1 MSAEKRDMYPSIPT
15 PSLLGKK
22 IVAMLKGLQ

>member
-15 PSLLGKK
+15 PLPPRKK
-22 IVAMLKGLQ
+22 IIAMLKGLQ